1 MYLKSIK
8 AVGFKSF
15 ADKIELDIKDGITCI
30 VGPNGSGK
38 SNILDAV
45 KWVLGEQSV
54 KTLRGTGSMS
64 DVIFN
69 GSKSRS
75 PMSRAS
81 VALTIDNSNHY
92 LKSEFNEIEV
102 KRVVYRTGENEY
114 YLNNAKVRLKD
125 ITDLFIDSGASR
137 DAYNIISQGTVEDIV
152 NSKPEAR
159 RVIIE
164 EAAGV
169 LKYKKHKEES
179 LRKLEKTKDNL
190 NTINLLISELE
201 TSLEPLRIQ
210 SIKAKK
216 FNEYKDNLKNL
227 EIALIVNDIKKIN
240 LEYNKLKARNEE
252 LKSLIEELTAKINK
266 DTATL
271 EVSKL
276 SNLEVESTLNKLNQ
290 NLVELERQIANTN
303 AKKTMILERKKLN
316 SNNDATLNN
325 VLNLKEE
332 ILSIGKNINSLED
345 EIKALNSKKDE
356 LKTTLDSIDNE
367 ELILRKNYV
376 TESNEYNRKNK
387 ELLELNNK
395 IDILNNNILNE
406 VNIPLPV
413 KSILNN
419 PRLKGIYNTV
429 GKLLTFDDAYMN
441 AIETTLG
448 ASINYLVV
456 DSETSVKQAINYL
469 KEQGLGRATFL
480 PLNIIKPKYLDSN
493 IIDSLKNTSGFI
505 DTAINLVKYDKA
517 YDNIMQ
523 NLLATTIIVKDIDAL
538 NSIAK
543 HLNYKYK
550 VVSLDGDISY
560 AGGSISGGAKKNSNS
575 ILKDRYELTKLE
587 TNKVNLETNIRVID
601 TKINT
606 LNQEQEEIKNKKNK
620 VNNEYIELKETINR
634 KNISLA
640 ELQSNYKDKEN
651 TIKNNEAILNNTV
664 DIELDNILKSY
675 YELNGRKDNLL
686 RTIKDYKEKLETAR
700 GDLAELELNIKNK
713 NHSLNKYNSEF
724 NSNEITLGK
733 YDVKLDNYLLTLNE
747 EYTMTYE
754 KALHEIDTNIDIETT
769 RLQVSK
775 LKSSIKDLGEVNLG
789 SISEFER
796 VNERY
801 TFLTTQKD
809 DLVKSIEELE
819 TAIAS
824 LDEIMKER
832 FKATFA
838 SVNMEFQKVFKILFR
853 GGEGHLELTD
863 KDNLLETGVEIIAQP
878 PGKKLS
884 SITLFSGG
892 ERTLTAISLLFAIL
906 NVKTVPF
913 VILDEVEAALD
924 EANVDVFGKYLE
936 TRKDK
941 SQFIIITH
949 KKRTMEYADTLYGI
963 TMQEEGVSKLV
974 SVRMEENEENKDN

>member
-54 KTLRGTGSMS
+54 KSLRGSGSMS

-102 KRVVYRTGENEY
+102 KRVVYRSGENEY
-114 YLNNAKVRLKD
+114 YLNNTKVRLKD

-152 NSKPEAR
+152 SSKPEAR

-216 FNEYKDNLKNL
+216 FNEYKDNLKTL

-240 LEYNKLKARNEE
+240 LEYNKLKTRNEE
-252 LKSLIEELTAKINK
+252 LKSLIEELNAKVSK

-271 EVSKL
+271 EVNKL
-276 SNLEVESTLNKLNQ
+276 SNLEVEGALNKLNQ
-290 NLVELERQIANTN
+290 NLVDLERLIADTN
-303 AKKTMILERKKLN
+303 AKKTLILERKKLN
-316 SNNDATLNN
+316 SNNDITLNN

-332 ILSIGKNINSLED
+332 VLSLEKNINSLEE
-345 EIKALNSKKDE
+345 EINTLDKKKDD
-356 LKTTLDSIDNE
+356 LRASIDSLDNE
-367 ELILRKNYV
+367 ELILRKDYV
-376 TESNEYNRKNK
+376 TNSNELNKKNK
-387 ELLELNNK
+387 DLLELNNK

-429 GKLLTFDDAYMN
+429 GKLLTFDDLYMN

-448 ASINYLVV
+448 ASLNYLVV

-469 KEQGLGRATFL
+469 KEQRLGRATFL
-480 PLNIIKPKYLDSN
+480 PLNIIKPKYLDSSVL
-493 IIDSLKNTSGFI
+493 DTLKNSSGFI
-505 DTAINLVKYDKA
+505 DIAINLVKFDEA
-517 YDNIMQ
+517 YSNIMQ
-523 NLLATTIIVKDIDAL
+523 NLLGNTIVVKDIDAL
-538 NSIAK
+538 NNIAK
-543 HLNYKYK
+543 LLNYKYK
-550 VVSLDGDISY
+550 VVSLEGDISY
-560 AGGSISGGAKKNSNS
+560 AGGSISGGAKKNGNS

-587 TNKVNLETNIRVID
+587 TSKVNLETSIHLLE
-601 TKINT
+601 TKING
-606 LNQEQEEIKNKKNK
+606 LNKDNEDLKTKKNK
-620 VNNEYIELKETINR
+620 LNNEYIELKETINR
-634 KNISLA
+634 KSISLT
-640 ELQSNYKDKEN
+640 ELEQNYKDKEN
-651 TIKNNEAILNNTV
+651 TIKNNEAILNNTIDKELE
-664 DIELDNILKSY
+664 DILRYY
-675 YELNGRKDNLL
+675 YELSGKKDTLL
-686 RTIKDYKEKLETAR
+686 RTIKEYKEKLETSR
-700 GDLAELELNIKNK
+700 EDLAEAELNIKNK
-713 NHSLNKYNSEF
+713 NKDLNKYNTEF
-724 NSNEITLGK
+724 NSNEVTLGK

-754 KALHEIDTNIDIETT
+754 KALSEVDTNIDIETT

-775 LKSSIKDLGEVNLG
+775 LKSLIKELGEVNLG

-796 VNERY
+796 INERY
-801 TFLTTQKD
+801 TFLTTQQD
-809 DLVKSIEELE
+809 DLVKSIEELK
-819 TAIAS
+819 TAILS

-832 FKATFA
+832 FKETFEK
-838 SVNMEFQKVFKILFR
+838 VNTEFQKVFRILFR

-974 SVRMEENEENKDN
+974 SVRMEENENN

>member
-54 KTLRGTGSMS
+54 KSLRGSGSMS

-102 KRVVYRTGENEY
+102 KRVVYRSGENEY
-114 YLNNAKVRLKD
+114 YLNNTKVRLKD

-152 NSKPEAR
+152 SSKPEAR

-216 FNEYKDNLKNL
+216 FNEYKDNLKTL

-240 LEYNKLKARNEE
+240 LEYNKLKTRNEE
-252 LKSLIEELTAKINK
+252 LKSLIEELNAKVSK
-266 DTATL
+266 DTASL
-271 EVSKL
+271 EITKL
-276 SNLEVESTLNKLNQ
+276 SNLEVEGALNKLNQ
-290 NLVELERQIANTN
+290 NLVDLERLIADTN
-303 AKKTMILERKKLN
+303 AKKTLILERKKIN
-316 SNNDATLNN
+316 SNNDITLNN

-332 ILSIGKNINSLED
+332 VLSLEKNINSLEE
-345 EIKALNSKKDE
+345 EIKSLNTKKDD
-356 LKTTLDSIDNE
+356 LRASIDSLDNE
-367 ELILRKNYV
+367 ELILRKDYV
-376 TESNEYNRKNK
+376 TNSNELNKKNK
-387 ELLELNNK
+387 DLLELNNK

-429 GKLLTFDDAYMN
+429 GKLLTFDDLYMN

-448 ASINYLVV
+448 ASLNYLVV

-469 KEQGLGRATFL
+469 KEQRLGRATFL
-480 PLNIIKPKYLDSN
+480 PLNIIKPKYLDS
-493 IIDSLKNTSGFI
+493 SVLETLKNSAGFI
-505 DTAINLVKYDKA
+505 DIAINLVKFDEA
-517 YDNIMQ
+517 YSNIMQ
-523 NLLATTIIVKDIDAL
+523 NLLGNTIVVKDIDAL
-538 NSIAK
+538 NTIAK
-543 HLNYKYK
+543 LLNYKYK
-550 VVSLDGDISY
+550 VVSLEGDISY

-587 TNKVNLETNIRVID
+587 TSKVNLETSIHLLE
-601 TKINT
+601 TKING
-606 LNQEQEEIKNKKNK
+606 LNKDNEDLKIKKNK
-620 VNNEYIELKETINR
+620 LNNEYIELKETINR
-634 KNISLA
+634 KNISLT
-640 ELQSNYKDKEN
+640 ELEQNYKDKEN
-651 TIKNNEAILNNTV
+651 TIKNNEAILNNTI
-664 DIELDNILKSY
+664 DKELEDILKYY
-675 YELNGRKDNLL
+675 YELNGKKDTLL
-686 RTIKDYKEKLETAR
+686 RTIKEYKEKLETSR
-700 GDLAELELNIKNK
+700 EDLAEAELNIKNK
-713 NHSLNKYNSEF
+713 NKDLNKYSTEF
-724 NSNEITLGK
+724 NSNEVTLGK

-754 KALHEIDTNIDIETT
+754 KALSEVDTNIDIETT

-775 LKSSIKDLGEVNLG
+775 LKSLIKDLGEVNLG

-796 VNERY
+796 INERY
-801 TFLTTQKD
+801 TFLTTQQD
-809 DLVKSIEELE
+809 DLVKSIEELK
-819 TAIAS
+819 TAILS

-832 FKATFA
+832 FKETFEK
-838 SVNMEFQKVFKILFR
+838 VNTEFQKVFRILFR

-974 SVRMEENEENKDN
+974 SVRMEENENN

>member
-114 YLNNAKVRLKD
+114 YLNNTKVRLKD

-152 NSKPEAR
+152 SSKPEAR

-190 NTINLLISELE
+190 NTINLLINELE

-271 EVSKL
+271 EVNKL

-290 NLVELERQIANTN
+290 NLVDLEREIADAN

-316 SNNDATLNN
+316 SNNDVTLNN

-332 ILSIGKNINSLED
+332 ILSIGKNINSLEG
-345 EIKALNSKKDE
+345 EIKTLNSKKDD
-356 LKTTLDSIDNE
+356 LKANIDSIDNE
-367 ELILRKNYV
+367 ELMLRKNYV
-376 TESNEYNRKNK
+376 TESNEYNQKNK
-387 ELLELNNK
+387 ELLELNNR

-406 VNIPLPV
+406 VNVPLPV

-429 GKLLTFDDAYMN
+429 GKLLTFDDIYMS

-448 ASINYLVV
+448 ASLNYLVV
-456 DSETSVKQAINYL
+456 DNEASVKQAINYL
-469 KEQGLGRATFL
+469 KEQRLGRATFL
-480 PLNIIKPKYLDSN
+480 PLNIIKPKYLES
-493 IIDSLKNTSGFI
+493 SVEETLKNTSGFV
-505 DTAINLVKYDKA
+505 DTAINLVKYDSA

-523 NLLATTIIVKDIDAL
+523 NLLANTIVVKDIDAL
-538 NSIAK
+538 NNIAK
-543 HLNYKYK
+543 RLNYKYK

-587 TNKVNLETNIRVID
+587 TNKVNLETSIRVIEA
-601 TKINT
+601 KINS
-606 LNQEQEEIKNKKNK
+606 LNQEQEEMILKKNK
-620 VNNEYIELKETINR
+620 LNNEYIELKETINR
-634 KNISLA
+634 KNISLS
-640 ELQSNYKDKEN
+640 ELQNNYKDKET

-675 YELNGRKDNLL
+675 YELNGRKDKLL

-713 NHSLNKYNSEF
+713 NRDLNKYNSEF
-724 NSNEITLGK
+724 NSNEVILGK

-754 KALHEIDTNIDIETT
+754 KALREVDTNIDIETT

-775 LKSSIKDLGEVNLG
+775 LKSSIKELGEVNLG
-789 SISEFER
+789 SIAEFER

-801 TFLTTQKD
+801 TFLTTQKT

-832 FKATFA
+832 FKATFEA
-838 SVNMEFQKVFKILFR
+838 VNNEFQKVFKILFR

-974 SVRMEENEENKDN
+974 SVRMEENETKDN

>member
-15 ADKIELDIKDGITCI
+15 ADKIELDIKEGITCI

-54 KTLRGTGSMS
+54 KSLRGSGSMS

-102 KRVVYRTGENEY
+102 KRVVYRSGENEY
-114 YLNNAKVRLKD
+114 YLNNTKVRLKD

-152 NSKPEAR
+152 SSKPEAR

-201 TSLEPLRIQ
+201 TSLEPLRVQ

-216 FNEYKDNLKNL
+216 FNEYKDNLKAL

-240 LEYNKLKARNEE
+240 LEYNKLKMRNEE
-252 LKSLIEELTAKINK
+252 LKSLIEELSAKVNK
-266 DTATL
+266 DTANL
-271 EVSKL
+271 EVTKL

-290 NLVELERQIANTN
+290 NLVELERLIAEAN
-303 AKKTMILERKKLN
+303 AKKTLILERKKLN
-316 SNNDATLNN
+316 SNNDVTLNN

-332 ILSIGKNINSLED
+332 ILSLGKNITSLE
-345 EIKALNSKKDE
+345 AE
-356 LKTTLDSIDNE
+356 LKELDTKKNNLRSSIDLVDNE
-367 ELILRKNYV
+367 ELIVRKNYV
-376 TESNEYNRKNK
+376 TETNEYNKKNK
-387 ELLELNNK
+387 ELLELNNR

-406 VNIPLPV
+406 VNVPLPV

-419 PRLKGIYNTV
+419 PRLKGIHNTV
-429 GKLLTFDDAYMN
+429 GKLLAFDDMYMN
-441 AIETTLG
+441 AIEMTLG
-448 ASINYLVV
+448 ASLNYLVA
-456 DSETSVKQAINYL
+456 DNETSVKQAINYL
-469 KEQGLGRATFL
+469 KEQRLGRATFL
-480 PLNIIKPKYLDSN
+480 PLNIIKPKYLDS
-493 IIDSLKNTSGFI
+493 SVLETLKNSSGFI
-505 DTAINLVKYDKA
+505 DIAINLVKFDEA
-517 YDNIMQ
+517 YSNIMQ
-523 NLLATTIIVKDIDAL
+523 NLLGNTIVVKDIDAL

-543 HLNYKYK
+543 LLNYKYK

-575 ILKDRYELTKLE
+575 LLKDRYELTKLE
-587 TNKVNLETNIRVID
+587 TNKVNLETSIHLLE
-601 TKINT
+601 TKINAIDKDS
-606 LNQEQEEIKNKKNK
+606 EELKNKKDK
-620 VNNEYIELKETINR
+620 LNNEYIELKETINR
-634 KNISLA
+634 KNISLN
-640 ELQSNYKDKEN
+640 ELRQNYQNKEN
-651 TIKNNEAILNNTV
+651 TIKNNEAILNDTV
-664 DIELDNILKSY
+664 DKELDDILKYY
-675 YELNGRKDNLL
+675 YELNGKKDTLL
-686 RTIKDYKEKLETAR
+686 RTIKTYKERLETSR
-700 GDLAELELNIKNK
+700 GDLAEAELNIKNK
-713 NHSLNKYNSEF
+713 NKDLNKYNAEF

-754 KALHEIDTNIDIETT
+754 KALSEVDTNIDIETT

-775 LKSSIKDLGEVNLG
+775 LKSLIKELGEVNLG
-789 SISEFER
+789 SIAEFER

-801 TFLTTQKD
+801 TFLTTQQD
-809 DLVKSIEELE
+809 DLVKSIAELE
-819 TAIAS
+819 TAITS

-832 FKATFA
+832 FKDTFEK
-838 SVNMEFQKVFKILFR
+838 VNLEFQKVFRILFR

-974 SVRMEENEENKDN
+974 SVRMEESENN

>member
-54 KTLRGTGSMS
+54 KSLRGSGSMS

-102 KRVVYRTGENEY
+102 KRVVYRSGENEY
-114 YLNNAKVRLKD
+114 YLNNTKVRLKD

-152 NSKPEAR
+152 SSKPEAR

-216 FNEYKDNLKNL
+216 FNEYKDNLKTL

-240 LEYNKLKARNEE
+240 LEYNKLKTRNEE
-252 LKSLIEELTAKINK
+252 LKSLIEELNAKVSK

-271 EVSKL
+271 EVNKL
-276 SNLEVESTLNKLNQ
+276 SNLEVEGALNKLNQ
-290 NLVELERQIANTN
+290 NLVDLERLIADTN
-303 AKKTMILERKKLN
+303 AKKTLILERKKLN
-316 SNNDATLNN
+316 SNNDITLNN

-332 ILSIGKNINSLED
+332 VLSLEKNINSLEE
-345 EIKALNSKKDE
+345 EINTLNRKKDD
-356 LKTTLDSIDNE
+356 LRASIDSLDNE
-367 ELILRKNYV
+367 ELILRKDYITN
-376 TESNEYNRKNK
+376 SNELNKKNK
-387 ELLELNNK
+387 DLLELNNK

-429 GKLLTFDDAYMN
+429 GKLLTFDDLYMN

-448 ASINYLVV
+448 ASLNYLVV

-469 KEQGLGRATFL
+469 KEQRLGRATFL
-480 PLNIIKPKYLDSN
+480 PLNIIKPKYLDS
-493 IIDSLKNTSGFI
+493 SVLETLKNSSGFI
-505 DTAINLVKYDKA
+505 DIAINLVNFDEA
-517 YDNIMQ
+517 YSNIMQ
-523 NLLATTIIVKDIDAL
+523 NLLGNTIVVKDIDAL
-538 NSIAK
+538 NNIAK
-543 HLNYKYK
+543 LLNYKYK
-550 VVSLDGDISY
+550 VVSLEGDISY

-587 TNKVNLETNIRVID
+587 TSKVNLETSIHLLE
-601 TKINT
+601 TKING
-606 LNQEQEEIKNKKNK
+606 LNKDNEDLKTKKNK
-620 VNNEYIELKETINR
+620 LNNEFIELKETINR
-634 KNISLA
+634 KSISLT
-640 ELQSNYKDKEN
+640 ELEQNYKDKEN
-651 TIKNNEAILNNTV
+651 TIKNNEAILNNTI
-664 DIELDNILKSY
+664 DKELEDILKYY
-675 YELNGRKDNLL
+675 YELSGKKDTLL
-686 RTIKDYKEKLETAR
+686 RTIKGYKEKLETSR
-700 GDLAELELNIKNK
+700 EDLAEAELNIKNK
-713 NHSLNKYNSEF
+713 NKDLNKYSTEF
-724 NSNEITLGK
+724 NSNEVTLGK

-754 KALHEIDTNIDIETT
+754 KALSEVDTNIDIETT
-769 RLQVSK
+769 RLHVSK
-775 LKSSIKDLGEVNLG
+775 LKSLIKELGEVNLG

-796 VNERY
+796 INERY
-801 TFLTTQKD
+801 TFLTTQQD
-809 DLVKSIEELE
+809 DLVKSIEELKS
-819 TAIAS
+819 AILS

-832 FKATFA
+832 FKETFEK
-838 SVNMEFQKVFKILFR
+838 VNTEFQKVFRILFR

-974 SVRMEENEENKDN
+974 SVRMEENENN

>member
-190 NTINLLISELE
+190 NTINLLINELE

-290 NLVELERQIANTN
+290 NLVELERQIADTN

-469 KEQGLGRATFL
+469 KEQRLGRATFL

-493 IIDSLKNTSGFI
+493 IIDSLKNTTGFI

-789 SISEFER
+789 SIAEFER

-974 SVRMEENEENKDN
+974 SVRMEENKDN

>member
-190 NTINLLISELE
+190 NTINLLINELE

-290 NLVELERQIANTN
+290 NLVELERQIADTN

-345 EIKALNSKKDE
+345 EMKALNSKKDE

-469 KEQGLGRATFL
+469 KEQRLGRATFL

-493 IIDSLKNTSGFI
+493 IIDSLKNTTGFI

-634 KNISLA
+634 KNISLT

-675 YELNGRKDNLL
+675 YELNGKKDNLL

-789 SISEFER
+789 SIAEFER

-974 SVRMEENEENKDN
+974 SVRMEENKDN

>member
-266 DTATL
+266 NTATL

-290 NLVELERQIANTN
+290 NLVELERQIADTN

-429 GKLLTFDDAYMN
+429 GKLLTFDDAYMS

-469 KEQGLGRATFL
+469 KEQRLGRATFL
-480 PLNIIKPKYLDSN
+480 PLNIIKPKCLDSN

-575 ILKDRYELTKLE
+575 ILKDSYELTKLE

-974 SVRMEENEENKDN
+974 SVRMEENKDN

>member
-54 KTLRGTGSMS
+54 KSLRGSGSMS

-102 KRVVYRTGENEY
+102 KRVVYRSGENEY
-114 YLNNAKVRLKD
+114 YLNNTKVRLKD

-152 NSKPEAR
+152 SSKPEAR

-190 NTINLLISELE
+190 DTINLLISELE

-216 FNEYKDNLKNL
+216 FNEYKDNLKTL

-240 LEYNKLKARNEE
+240 LEYNKLKTRNEE
-252 LKSLIEELTAKINK
+252 LKRLIEELNAKVSK

-271 EVSKL
+271 EVNKL
-276 SNLEVESTLNKLNQ
+276 SNLEVEGALNKLNQ
-290 NLVELERQIANTN
+290 NLVDLERLIADTN
-303 AKKTMILERKKLN
+303 AKKTLILERKKLN
-316 SNNDATLNN
+316 SNNDITLNN

-332 ILSIGKNINSLED
+332 ILSLEKNINSLEE
-345 EIKALNSKKDE
+345 EINTLNRKKDD
-356 LKTTLDSIDNE
+356 LRASIDSLDNE
-367 ELILRKNYV
+367 ELILRKDYV
-376 TESNEYNRKNK
+376 TNSNELNKKNK
-387 ELLELNNK
+387 DLLELNNK

-429 GKLLTFDDAYMN
+429 GKLLTFDDLYMN

-448 ASINYLVV
+448 ASLNYLVV

-469 KEQGLGRATFL
+469 KEQRLGRATFL
-480 PLNIIKPKYLDSN
+480 PLNIIKPKCLDS
-493 IIDSLKNTSGFI
+493 SVLETLKNSSGFI
-505 DTAINLVKYDKA
+505 DIAINLVKFDEA
-517 YDNIMQ
+517 YRNIMQ
-523 NLLATTIIVKDIDAL
+523 NLLGNTIVVKDIDAL
-538 NSIAK
+538 NNIAK
-543 HLNYKYK
+543 LLNYKYK
-550 VVSLDGDISY
+550 VVSLEGDISY

-587 TNKVNLETNIRVID
+587 TSKVNLETSIHLLE
-601 TKINT
+601 TKING
-606 LNQEQEEIKNKKNK
+606 LNKDNEDLKTKKNK
-620 VNNEYIELKETINR
+620 LNNEFIELKETINR
-634 KNISLA
+634 KSISLT
-640 ELQSNYKDKEN
+640 ELEQNYKDKEN
-651 TIKNNEAILNNTV
+651 TIKNNEAILNNTI
-664 DIELDNILKSY
+664 DKELEDILKYY
-675 YELNGRKDNLL
+675 YELSGKKDTLL
-686 RTIKDYKEKLETAR
+686 RTIKEYKEKLETSR
-700 GDLAELELNIKNK
+700 EDLAEAELNIKNK
-713 NHSLNKYNSEF
+713 NKDLNKYNTEF
-724 NSNEITLGK
+724 NSNEVTLGK

-754 KALHEIDTNIDIETT
+754 KALSEVDTNIDIETT

-775 LKSSIKDLGEVNLG
+775 LKSLIKELGEVNLG

-796 VNERY
+796 INERY
-801 TFLTTQKD
+801 TFLTTQQD
-809 DLVKSIEELE
+809 DLVKSIEELK
-819 TAIAS
+819 TAILS

-832 FKATFA
+832 FKETFEK
-838 SVNMEFQKVFKILFR
+838 VNTEFQKVFRILFR

-974 SVRMEENEENKDN
+974 SVRMEENKDN

>member
-290 NLVELERQIANTN
+290 NLVELERQIADTN

-429 GKLLTFDDAYMN
+429 GKLLTFDDAYMS

-469 KEQGLGRATFL
+469 KEQRLGRATFL

-493 IIDSLKNTSGFI
+493 IIDSLKNTTGFI

-606 LNQEQEEIKNKKNK
+606 LNQEQEELKNKKNK

-974 SVRMEENEENKDN
+974 SVRMEENKDN

>member
-190 NTINLLISELE
+190 NTINLLINELE

-290 NLVELERQIANTN
+290 NLVELERQIADTN

-332 ILSIGKNINSLED
+332 ILSISKNINSLED

-456 DSETSVKQAINYL
+456 DNETSVKQAINYL
-469 KEQGLGRATFL
+469 KEQRLGRATFL

-493 IIDSLKNTSGFI
+493 IIDSLKNTTGFI

-550 VVSLDGDISY
+550 IVSLDGDISY

-587 TNKVNLETNIRVID
+587 TNKVNLETSIRVID

-606 LNQEQEEIKNKKNK
+606 LNQEQEEIKNKKSK

-675 YELNGRKDNLL
+675 YELNGKKDNLL
-686 RTIKDYKEKLETAR
+686 RTIKDYKERLETAR

-789 SISEFER
+789 SIAEFER

-801 TFLTTQKD
+801 TFLTTQKN
-809 DLVKSIEELE
+809 DLVKSVEELE

-974 SVRMEENEENKDN
+974 SVRMEENKDN

>member
-54 KTLRGTGSMS
+54 KSLRGSGSMS

-102 KRVVYRTGENEY
+102 KRVVYRSGENEY
-114 YLNNAKVRLKD
+114 YLNNTKVRLKD

-152 NSKPEAR
+152 SSKPEAR

-216 FNEYKDNLKNL
+216 FNEYKDNLKTL

-240 LEYNKLKARNEE
+240 LEYNKLKTRNEE
-252 LKSLIEELTAKINK
+252 LKSLIEELNAKVSK

-271 EVSKL
+271 EVNKL
-276 SNLEVESTLNKLNQ
+276 SNLEVEGALNQLNQ
-290 NLVELERQIANTN
+290 NLVDLERLIADTN
-303 AKKTMILERKKLN
+303 AKKTLILERKKLN
-316 SNNDATLNN
+316 SNNDITLNN

-332 ILSIGKNINSLED
+332 VLSLGKNINSLEE
-345 EIKALNSKKDE
+345 EINTLNKKKDD
-356 LKTTLDSIDNE
+356 LRASIDSLDNE
-367 ELILRKNYV
+367 ELILRKDYV
-376 TESNEYNRKNK
+376 TNSNELNKKNK
-387 ELLELNNK
+387 DLLELNNK

-429 GKLLTFDDAYMN
+429 GKLLTFDDLYMN

-448 ASINYLVV
+448 ASLNYLVV

-469 KEQGLGRATFL
+469 KEQRLGRATFL
-480 PLNIIKPKYLDSN
+480 PLNIIKPKYLDS
-493 IIDSLKNTSGFI
+493 SVLETLKNSSGFI
-505 DTAINLVKYDKA
+505 DIAINLVKFDEA
-517 YDNIMQ
+517 YSNIMQ
-523 NLLATTIIVKDIDAL
+523 NLLGNTIVVKDIDAL
-538 NSIAK
+538 NNIAK
-543 HLNYKYK
+543 LLNYKYK
-550 VVSLDGDISY
+550 VVSLEGDISY

-587 TNKVNLETNIRVID
+587 TSKVNLETSIHLLE
-601 TKINT
+601 TK
-606 LNQEQEEIKNKKNK
+606 LNGLNKDNEDLKTKKNK
-620 VNNEYIELKETINR
+620 LNNEFIKLKETINR
-634 KNISLA
+634 KSISLT
-640 ELQSNYKDKEN
+640 ELEQNYNDKEN
-651 TIKNNEAILNNTV
+651 TIKNNEAILNNTI
-664 DIELDNILKSY
+664 DKELEDILKYY
-675 YELNGRKDNLL
+675 YELSGKKDTLL
-686 RTIKDYKEKLETAR
+686 RTIKEYKEKLETSR
-700 GDLAELELNIKNK
+700 EDLAEAELNIKNK
-713 NHSLNKYNSEF
+713 NKDLNKYNTEF
-724 NSNEITLGK
+724 NSNEVTLGK

-754 KALHEIDTNIDIETT
+754 KALSEVDTNIDIETT

-775 LKSSIKDLGEVNLG
+775 LKSLIKELGEVNLG

-796 VNERY
+796 INERY
-801 TFLTTQKD
+801 TFLTTQQD
-809 DLVKSIEELE
+809 DLVKSIEELK
-819 TAIAS
+819 TAILS

-832 FKATFA
+832 FKETFEK
-838 SVNMEFQKVFKILFR
+838 VNTEFQKVFRILFR

-974 SVRMEENEENKDN
+974 SVRMEENENN

>member
-190 NTINLLISELE
+190 NTINLLINELE

-290 NLVELERQIANTN
+290 NLVELERQIADTN

-456 DSETSVKQAINYL
+456 DNETSVKQAINYL
-469 KEQGLGRATFL
+469 KEQRLGRATFL

-493 IIDSLKNTSGFI
+493 IIDSLKNTTGFI

-606 LNQEQEEIKNKKNK
+606 LNQEQEELKNKKNK

-700 GDLAELELNIKNK
+700 GDFAELELNIKNK

-789 SISEFER
+789 SIAEFER

-838 SVNMEFQKVFKILFR
+838 SVNMEFQKVFRILFR

-974 SVRMEENEENKDN
+974 SVRMEENKDN

>member
-190 NTINLLISELE
+190 NTINLLINELE

-290 NLVELERQIANTN
+290 NLVELERQIADTN

-332 ILSIGKNINSLED
+332 ILSISKNINSLED
-345 EIKALNSKKDE
+345 EIKALNSKKNE

-456 DSETSVKQAINYL
+456 DNETSVKQAINYL
-469 KEQGLGRATFL
+469 KDQRLGRATFL

-493 IIDSLKNTSGFI
+493 IIDSLKNTTGFI

-587 TNKVNLETNIRVID
+587 TNKVNLETSIRVID

-606 LNQEQEEIKNKKNK
+606 LNQEQEEIKNKKSK

-675 YELNGRKDNLL
+675 YELNGKKDNLL
-686 RTIKDYKEKLETAR
+686 RTIKDYKERLETAR

-789 SISEFER
+789 SIAEFER

-801 TFLTTQKD
+801 TFLTTQKN

-974 SVRMEENEENKDN
+974 SVRMEENKDN

>member
-54 KTLRGTGSMS
+54 KSLRGSGSMS

-102 KRVVYRTGENEY
+102 KRVVYRSGENEY
-114 YLNNAKVRLKD
+114 YLNNTKVRLKD

-152 NSKPEAR
+152 SSKPEAR

-216 FNEYKDNLKNL
+216 FNEYKDNLKTL

-240 LEYNKLKARNEE
+240 LEYNKLKTRNEE
-252 LKSLIEELTAKINK
+252 LKSLIEELNAKVSK

-271 EVSKL
+271 EVNKL
-276 SNLEVESTLNKLNQ
+276 SNLEVEGALNKLNQ
-290 NLVELERQIANTN
+290 NLVDLERLIADTN
-303 AKKTMILERKKLN
+303 AKKTLILERKKLN
-316 SNNDATLNN
+316 SNNDITLNN

-332 ILSIGKNINSLED
+332 VLSLEKNINSLEE
-345 EIKALNSKKDE
+345 EINTLDRKKDD
-356 LKTTLDSIDNE
+356 LRASIDSLDNE
-367 ELILRKNYV
+367 ELILRKDYV
-376 TESNEYNRKNK
+376 TNSNELNKKNK
-387 ELLELNNK
+387 DLLELNNK

-429 GKLLTFDDAYMN
+429 GKLLTFDDLYMN

-448 ASINYLVV
+448 ASLNYLVV

-469 KEQGLGRATFL
+469 KEQRLGRATFL
-480 PLNIIKPKYLDSN
+480 PLNIIKPKYLDS
-493 IIDSLKNTSGFI
+493 SVLETLKNSFGFI
-505 DTAINLVKYDKA
+505 DIAINLVKFDEA
-517 YDNIMQ
+517 YTNIMQ
-523 NLLATTIIVKDIDAL
+523 NLLGNTIVVKDIDAL
-538 NSIAK
+538 NNIAK
-543 HLNYKYK
+543 LLNYKYK
-550 VVSLDGDISY
+550 VVSLEGDISY

-587 TNKVNLETNIRVID
+587 TSKVNLETSIHLLE
-601 TKINT
+601 TKINA
-606 LNQEQEEIKNKKNK
+606 LNKDNEDLKTKKNK
-620 VNNEYIELKETINR
+620 FNNEYIELKETINR
-634 KNISLA
+634 KSISLT
-640 ELQSNYKDKEN
+640 ELEQNYKDKEN
-651 TIKNNEAILNNTV
+651 TIKNNEAILNNTI
-664 DIELDNILKSY
+664 DKELEDILKYY
-675 YELNGRKDNLL
+675 YELSGKKDTLL
-686 RTIKDYKEKLETAR
+686 RTIKEYKEKLETSR
-700 GDLAELELNIKNK
+700 EDLAEAELNIKNK
-713 NHSLNKYNSEF
+713 NKDLNKYNTEF
-724 NSNEITLGK
+724 NSNEVTLGK

-754 KALHEIDTNIDIETT
+754 KALSEVDTNIDIETT

-775 LKSSIKDLGEVNLG
+775 LKSLIKELGEVNLG

-796 VNERY
+796 INERY
-801 TFLTTQKD
+801 TFLTTQQD
-809 DLVKSIEELE
+809 DLVKSIEELK
-819 TAIAS
+819 TAILS

-832 FKATFA
+832 FKETFEK
-838 SVNMEFQKVFKILFR
+838 VNTEFQKVFRILFR

-974 SVRMEENEENKDN
+974 SVRMEENKDN

>member
-54 KTLRGTGSMS
+54 KSLRGSGSMS

-102 KRVVYRTGENEY
+102 KRVVYRSGENEY
-114 YLNNAKVRLKD
+114 YLNNTKVRLKD

-152 NSKPEAR
+152 SSKPEAR

-216 FNEYKDNLKNL
+216 FNEYKDNLKTL

-240 LEYNKLKARNEE
+240 LEYNKLKTRNEE
-252 LKSLIEELTAKINK
+252 LKSLIEELNAKVSK

-271 EVSKL
+271 EVNKL
-276 SNLEVESTLNKLNQ
+276 SNLEVEGALNKLNQ
-290 NLVELERQIANTN
+290 NLVDLERLIADTN
-303 AKKTMILERKKLN
+303 AKKTLILERKKLN
-316 SNNDATLNN
+316 SNNDITLNN

-332 ILSIGKNINSLED
+332 VLSLEKNINSLEE
-345 EIKALNSKKDE
+345 EINTLDRKKDD
-356 LKTTLDSIDNE
+356 LRASIDSLDNE
-367 ELILRKNYV
+367 ELILRKDYV
-376 TESNEYNRKNK
+376 TNSNELNKKNK
-387 ELLELNNK
+387 DLLELNNK

-429 GKLLTFDDAYMN
+429 GKLLTFDDLYMN

-448 ASINYLVV
+448 ASLNYLVV

-469 KEQGLGRATFL
+469 KEQRLGRATFL
-480 PLNIIKPKYLDSN
+480 PLNIIKPKYLDS
-493 IIDSLKNTSGFI
+493 SVLETLKNSSGFI
-505 DTAINLVKYDKA
+505 DIAINLVKFDEA
-517 YDNIMQ
+517 YSNIMQ
-523 NLLATTIIVKDIDAL
+523 NLLGNTIVVKDIDAL
-538 NSIAK
+538 NNIAK
-543 HLNYKYK
+543 LLNYKYK
-550 VVSLDGDISY
+550 VVSLEGDISY

-587 TNKVNLETNIRVID
+587 TSKVNLETSIHLLE
-601 TKINT
+601 TKING
-606 LNQEQEEIKNKKNK
+606 LNKDNEDLKTKKNK
-620 VNNEYIELKETINR
+620 LNNEFIELKETINR
-634 KNISLA
+634 KSISLT
-640 ELQSNYKDKEN
+640 ELEQNYKDKEN
-651 TIKNNEAILNNTV
+651 TIKNNEAILNNTI
-664 DIELDNILKSY
+664 DKELEDILKYY
-675 YELNGRKDNLL
+675 YELSGKKDTLL
-686 RTIKDYKEKLETAR
+686 RTIKEYKEKLETSR
-700 GDLAELELNIKNK
+700 EDLAEAELNIKNK
-713 NHSLNKYNSEF
+713 NKDLNKYSNEF
-724 NSNEITLGK
+724 NSNEVTLGK

-754 KALHEIDTNIDIETT
+754 KALSEVDTNIDIETT

-775 LKSSIKDLGEVNLG
+775 LKSLIKELGEVNLG

-796 VNERY
+796 INERY
-801 TFLTTQKD
+801 TFLTTQQD
-809 DLVKSIEELE
+809 DLVKSIEELK
-819 TAIAS
+819 TAILS

-832 FKATFA
+832 FKETFEK
-838 SVNMEFQKVFKILFR
+838 VNTEFQKVFRILFR

-974 SVRMEENEENKDN
+974 SVRMEENKNN

>member
-290 NLVELERQIANTN
+290 NLVELERQIADTN

-469 KEQGLGRATFL
+469 KEQRLGRATFL

-493 IIDSLKNTSGFI
+493 IIDSLKNTTGFI

-974 SVRMEENEENKDN
+974 SVRMEENKDN

>member
-290 NLVELERQIANTN
+290 NLVELERQIADTN

-376 TESNEYNRKNK
+376 TESNEYNRKSK

-469 KEQGLGRATFL
+469 KEQRLGRATFL
-480 PLNIIKPKYLDSN
+480 PLNIIKPKCLDSN

-974 SVRMEENEENKDN
+974 SVRMEENKDN

>member
-114 YLNNAKVRLKD
+114 YLNNTKVRLKD

-152 NSKPEAR
+152 SSKPEAR

-190 NTINLLISELE
+190 NTINLLINELE

-216 FNEYKDNLKNL
+216 FNEYKDDLKNL

-240 LEYNKLKARNEE
+240 LEYNKLKQRNEE

-271 EVSKL
+271 EVNKL
-276 SNLEVESTLNKLNQ
+276 SNLEVEGTLNKLNQ
-290 NLVELERQIANTN
+290 NLVDLEREIAETN

-316 SNNDATLNN
+316 SNNDVTLNN

-332 ILSIGKNINSLED
+332 ILNISKNIKTLEE
-345 EIKALNSKKDE
+345 EIKSLNSKKCE
-356 LKTTLDSIDNE
+356 LKTNLDSIDNE
-367 ELILRKNYV
+367 DLILRRDYV
-376 TESNEYNRKNK
+376 TESNEYNQKNK

-406 VNIPLPV
+406 VNVPLPV

-429 GKLLTFDDAYMN
+429 GKLLTFDDLYMN

-448 ASINYLVV
+448 ASLNYLVV
-456 DSETSVKQAINYL
+456 DNETSVKQAINYL
-469 KEQGLGRATFL
+469 KEQHLGRATFL
-480 PLNIIKPKYLDSN
+480 PLNIIKPKYLDNN
-493 IIDSLKNTSGFI
+493 IITDLKNTSGFI
-505 DTAINLVKYDKA
+505 DTAINLVKYDAA
-517 YDNIMQ
+517 YDSIMQ
-523 NLLATTIIVKDIDAL
+523 NLLATTIVVKDIDAL
-538 NSIAK
+538 NNIAK

-587 TNKVNLETNIRVID
+587 TNKVNLETSIHAIE
-601 TKINT
+601 TKINS

-620 VNNEYIELKETINR
+620 VNNEYILLKETINR
-634 KNISLA
+634 KNISLS
-640 ELQSNYKDKEN
+640 ELKAGYKEKEN

-675 YELNGRKDNLL
+675 YELSGRKDNLL
-686 RTIKDYKEKLETAR
+686 RTIKDYKEKMENSR

-713 NHSLNKYNSEF
+713 NKELNKYNNEF
-724 NSNEITLGK
+724 NSNEIILGK

-754 KALHEIDTNIDIETT
+754 KALREIDTNIDIETT

-775 LKSSIKDLGEVNLG
+775 LKSSIKELGEVNLG
-789 SISEFER
+789 SITEFER

-809 DLVKSIEELE
+809 DLVKSVEELE

-832 FKATFA
+832 FKATFEA
-838 SVNMEFQKVFKILFR
+838 VNTEFQKVFKILFR

-974 SVRMEENEENKDN
+974 SVRMEENKGN

>member
-290 NLVELERQIANTN
+290 NLVELERQIADTN

-376 TESNEYNRKNK
+376 TESNEYNRKSK

-469 KEQGLGRATFL
+469 KEQRLGRATFL

-493 IIDSLKNTSGFI
+493 IIDSLKNTTGFI

-675 YELNGRKDNLL
+675 YELNGKKDNLL

-713 NHSLNKYNSEF
+713 NHNLNKYNSEF
-724 NSNEITLGK
+724 NSNEVTLGK

-974 SVRMEENEENKDN
+974 SVRMEENKDN

>member
-190 NTINLLISELE
+190 NTINLLINELE

-290 NLVELERQIANTN
+290 NLVELERQIADTN

-345 EIKALNSKKDE
+345 EIKTLNSKKDE

-395 IDILNNNILNE
+395 IDIINNNILNE

-469 KEQGLGRATFL
+469 KEQRLGRATFL

-493 IIDSLKNTSGFI
+493 IIDSLKNTTGFI

-606 LNQEQEEIKNKKNK
+606 LNQEQEELKSKKNK

>member
-290 NLVELERQIANTN
+290 NLVELERQIADTN

-469 KEQGLGRATFL
+469 KEQRLGRATFL

-606 LNQEQEEIKNKKNK
+606 LNQEQEELKNKKNK

-775 LKSSIKDLGEVNLG
+775 LKSSIKGLGEVNLG
-789 SISEFER
+789 SIAEFER

-974 SVRMEENEENKDN
+974 SVRMEENKDN

>member
-54 KTLRGTGSMS
+54 KSLRGSGSMS

-102 KRVVYRTGENEY
+102 KRVVYRSGENEY
-114 YLNNAKVRLKD
+114 YLNNTKVRLKD

-152 NSKPEAR
+152 SSKPEAR

-190 NTINLLISELE
+190 DTINLLISELE

-216 FNEYKDNLKNL
+216 FNEYKDNLKTL

-240 LEYNKLKARNEE
+240 LEYNKLKTRNEE
-252 LKSLIEELTAKINK
+252 LKSLIEELNAKVSK

-271 EVSKL
+271 EVNKL
-276 SNLEVESTLNKLNQ
+276 SNLEVEGALNKLNQ
-290 NLVELERQIANTN
+290 NLVDLERLIADTN
-303 AKKTMILERKKLN
+303 AKKTLILERKKLN
-316 SNNDATLNN
+316 SNNDITLNN

-332 ILSIGKNINSLED
+332 VLSLEKNINSLEE
-345 EIKALNSKKDE
+345 EINTLNRKKDD
-356 LKTTLDSIDNE
+356 LRASIDSLDNE
-367 ELILRKNYV
+367 ELILRKDYV
-376 TESNEYNRKNK
+376 TNSNELNKKNK
-387 ELLELNNK
+387 DLLELNNK

-429 GKLLTFDDAYMN
+429 GKLLTFDDLYMN

-448 ASINYLVV
+448 ASLNYLVV

-469 KEQGLGRATFL
+469 KEQRLGRATFL
-480 PLNIIKPKYLDSN
+480 PLNIIKPKCLDS
-493 IIDSLKNTSGFI
+493 SVLETLKNSFGFI
-505 DTAINLVKYDKA
+505 DIAINLVKFDEA
-517 YDNIMQ
+517 YTNIMQ
-523 NLLATTIIVKDIDAL
+523 NLLGNTIVVKDIDAL
-538 NSIAK
+538 NNIAK
-543 HLNYKYK
+543 LLNYKYK
-550 VVSLDGDISY
+550 VVSLEGDISY

-587 TNKVNLETNIRVID
+587 TSKVNLETSIHLLE
-601 TKINT
+601 TKING
-606 LNQEQEEIKNKKNK
+606 LNKDNEDLKTKKNK
-620 VNNEYIELKETINR
+620 LNNEFIELKETINR
-634 KNISLA
+634 KSISLT
-640 ELQSNYKDKEN
+640 ELEQNYKDKEN
-651 TIKNNEAILNNTV
+651 TIKNNEAILNNTI
-664 DIELDNILKSY
+664 DKELEDILKYY
-675 YELNGRKDNLL
+675 YELSGKKDTLL
-686 RTIKDYKEKLETAR
+686 RTIKEYKEKLETSR
-700 GDLAELELNIKNK
+700 EDLAEAELNIKNK
-713 NHSLNKYNSEF
+713 NKDLNKYNTEF
-724 NSNEITLGK
+724 NSNEVTLGK

-754 KALHEIDTNIDIETT
+754 KALSEVDTNIDIETT

-775 LKSSIKDLGEVNLG
+775 LKSLIKELGEVNLG

-796 VNERY
+796 INERY
-801 TFLTTQKD
+801 TFLTTQQD
-809 DLVKSIEELE
+809 DLVKSIEELK
-819 TAIAS
+819 TAILS

-832 FKATFA
+832 FKETFEK
-838 SVNMEFQKVFKILFR
+838 VNTEFQKVFRILFR

-974 SVRMEENEENKDN
+974 SVRMEENENN

>member
-114 YLNNAKVRLKD
+114 YLNNTKVRLKD

-152 NSKPEAR
+152 SSKPESR

-271 EVSKL
+271 EVNKL
-276 SNLEVESTLNKLNQ
+276 SNLEVEGTLNKLNQ
-290 NLVELERQIANTN
+290 NLVDLEREIADTN

-316 SNNDATLNN
+316 SNNDVTLNN

-332 ILSIGKNINSLED
+332 ILSIGKNINSLEE
-345 EIKALNSKKDE
+345 EIKTLNSKKE
-356 LKTTLDSIDNE
+356 KLKSNLDSIDNE

-406 VNIPLPV
+406 VNVPLPV

-429 GKLLTFDDAYMN
+429 GKLLTFDDVYMN

-448 ASINYLVV
+448 ASLNYLVV
-456 DSETSVKQAINYL
+456 DNEASVKQAINYL
-469 KEQGLGRATFL
+469 KEQRLGRATFL
-480 PLNIIKPKYLDSN
+480 PLNIIKPKYLDS
-493 IIDSLKNTSGFI
+493 SVEETLKNTSGFV
-505 DTAINLVKYDKA
+505 DTAINLVKYDVA

-523 NLLATTIIVKDIDAL
+523 NLLATTIVVKDIDAL

-543 HLNYKYK
+543 RLNYKYK

-587 TNKVNLETNIRVID
+587 TNKVNLETSIRVVE
-601 TKINT
+601 TKINS

-620 VNNEYIELKETINR
+620 LNNEYIELKETINR
-634 KNISLA
+634 KNISLS
-640 ELQSNYKDKEN
+640 ELQNNYKDKET

-713 NHSLNKYNSEF
+713 NRDLNKYNSEF
-724 NSNEITLGK
+724 NSNEVILGK

-754 KALHEIDTNIDIETT
+754 KALREVDTNIDIETT

-775 LKSSIKDLGEVNLG
+775 LKSSIKELGEVNLG
-789 SISEFER
+789 SIAEFER

-801 TFLTTQKD
+801 TFLTTQKT
-809 DLVKSIEELE
+809 DLVKSVEELE

-832 FKATFA
+832 FKATFEA
-838 SVNMEFQKVFKILFR
+838 VNNEFQKVFKILFR

-974 SVRMEENEENKDN
+974 SVRMEDNETKDN

>member
-54 KTLRGTGSMS
+54 KSLRGSGSMS

-102 KRVVYRTGENEY
+102 KRVVYRSGENEY
-114 YLNNAKVRLKD
+114 YLNNTKVRLKD

-152 NSKPEAR
+152 SSKPEAR

-201 TSLEPLRIQ
+201 TYLEPLRIQ

-216 FNEYKDNLKNL
+216 FNEYKDNLKTL

-240 LEYNKLKARNEE
+240 LEYNKLKTRNEE
-252 LKSLIEELTAKINK
+252 LKSLIEELSAKVSK

-271 EVSKL
+271 EVNKL
-276 SNLEVESTLNKLNQ
+276 SNLEVEGALNKLNQ
-290 NLVELERQIANTN
+290 NLVDLERLIADTN
-303 AKKTMILERKKLN
+303 AKKTLILERKKLN
-316 SNNDATLNN
+316 SNNDITLNN

-332 ILSIGKNINSLED
+332 VLSLEKNINSLEE
-345 EIKALNSKKDE
+345 EINTLDRKKDD
-356 LKTTLDSIDNE
+356 LRASIDSLDNE
-367 ELILRKNYV
+367 ELILRKDYV
-376 TESNEYNRKNK
+376 TNSNELNKKNK
-387 ELLELNNK
+387 DLLELNNK

-429 GKLLTFDDAYMN
+429 GKLLTFDDLYMN

-448 ASINYLVV
+448 ASLNYLVV
-456 DSETSVKQAINYL
+456 DSEISVKQAINYL
-469 KEQGLGRATFL
+469 KEQRLGRATFL
-480 PLNIIKPKYLDSN
+480 PLNIIKPKCLDS
-493 IIDSLKNTSGFI
+493 SVLETLKNSSGFI
-505 DTAINLVKYDKA
+505 DIAINLVKFDEA
-517 YDNIMQ
+517 YSNIMQ
-523 NLLATTIIVKDIDAL
+523 NLLGNTIVVKDIDAL
-538 NSIAK
+538 NNIAK
-543 HLNYKYK
+543 LLNYKYK
-550 VVSLDGDISY
+550 VVSLEGDISY

-587 TNKVNLETNIRVID
+587 TSKVNLETSIHLLE
-601 TKINT
+601 TKINA
-606 LNQEQEEIKNKKNK
+606 LNKDNEDLKTKKNK
-620 VNNEYIELKETINR
+620 FNNEYIELKETINR
-634 KNISLA
+634 KSISLT
-640 ELQSNYKDKEN
+640 ELEQNYKDKEN
-651 TIKNNEAILNNTV
+651 TIKNNEAILNNTI
-664 DIELDNILKSY
+664 DKELEDILKYY
-675 YELNGRKDNLL
+675 YELSGKKDTLL
-686 RTIKDYKEKLETAR
+686 RTIKEYKEKLETSR
-700 GDLAELELNIKNK
+700 EDLAEAELNIKNK
-713 NHSLNKYNSEF
+713 NKDLNKYNTEF
-724 NSNEITLGK
+724 NSNEVTLGK

-754 KALHEIDTNIDIETT
+754 KALSEVDTNIDIETT

-775 LKSSIKDLGEVNLG
+775 LKSLIKELGEVNLG

-796 VNERY
+796 INERY
-801 TFLTTQKD
+801 TFLTTQQD
-809 DLVKSIEELE
+809 DLVKSIEELK
-819 TAIAS
+819 TAILS

-832 FKATFA
+832 FKETFEK
-838 SVNMEFQKVFKILFR
+838 VNTEFQKVFRILFR

-974 SVRMEENEENKDN
+974 SVRMEENENN

>member
-290 NLVELERQIANTN
+290 NLVELERQIADTN

-469 KEQGLGRATFL
+469 KEQRLGRATFL

-493 IIDSLKNTSGFI
+493 IIDSLKNTTGFI

-675 YELNGRKDNLL
+675 YELNGKKDNLL

-974 SVRMEENEENKDN
+974 SVRMEENKDN

>member
-54 KTLRGTGSMS
+54 KSLRGSGSMS

-102 KRVVYRTGENEY
+102 KRVVYRSGENEY
-114 YLNNAKVRLKD
+114 YLNNTKVRLKD

-152 NSKPEAR
+152 SSKPEAR

-216 FNEYKDNLKNL
+216 FNEYKDNLKTL

-240 LEYNKLKARNEE
+240 LEYNKLKTRNEE
-252 LKSLIEELTAKINK
+252 LKSLIEELNAKVSK

-271 EVSKL
+271 EVNKL
-276 SNLEVESTLNKLNQ
+276 SNLEVEGALNKLNQ
-290 NLVELERQIANTN
+290 NLVDLERLIADTN
-303 AKKTMILERKKLN
+303 AKKTLILERKKLN
-316 SNNDATLNN
+316 SNNDITLNN

-332 ILSIGKNINSLED
+332 VLSLEKNINSLEE
-345 EIKALNSKKDE
+345 EINTLNRKKDD
-356 LKTTLDSIDNE
+356 LRASIDSLDNE
-367 ELILRKNYV
+367 ELILRKDYV
-376 TESNEYNRKNK
+376 TNSNELNKKNK
-387 ELLELNNK
+387 DLLELNNK

-429 GKLLTFDDAYMN
+429 GKLLTFDDLYMN

-448 ASINYLVV
+448 ASLNYLVV

-469 KEQGLGRATFL
+469 KEQRLGRATFL
-480 PLNIIKPKYLDSN
+480 PLNIIKPKYLDS
-493 IIDSLKNTSGFI
+493 SVLETLKNSFGFI
-505 DTAINLVKYDKA
+505 DIAINLVKFDEA
-517 YDNIMQ
+517 YTNIMQ
-523 NLLATTIIVKDIDAL
+523 NLLGNTIVVKDIDAL
-538 NSIAK
+538 NNIAK
-543 HLNYKYK
+543 LLNYKYK
-550 VVSLDGDISY
+550 VVSLEGDISY

-587 TNKVNLETNIRVID
+587 TSKVNLETSIHLLE
-601 TKINT
+601 TKING
-606 LNQEQEEIKNKKNK
+606 LNKDNEDLKTKKNK
-620 VNNEYIELKETINR
+620 LNNEFIELKETINR
-634 KNISLA
+634 KSISLT
-640 ELQSNYKDKEN
+640 ELEQNYKDKEN
-651 TIKNNEAILNNTV
+651 TIKNNEAILNNTI
-664 DIELDNILKSY
+664 DKELEDILKYY
-675 YELNGRKDNLL
+675 YELSGKKDTLL
-686 RTIKDYKEKLETAR
+686 RTIKEYKEKLETSR
-700 GDLAELELNIKNK
+700 EDLAEAELNIKNK
-713 NHSLNKYNSEF
+713 NKDLNKYSTEF
-724 NSNEITLGK
+724 NSNEVTLGK

-754 KALHEIDTNIDIETT
+754 KALSEVDTNIDIETT

-775 LKSSIKDLGEVNLG
+775 LKSLIKELGEVNLG

-796 VNERY
+796 INERY
-801 TFLTTQKD
+801 TFLATQQD
-809 DLVKSIEELE
+809 DLVKSIEELK
-819 TAIAS
+819 TAILS

-832 FKATFA
+832 FKETFEK
-838 SVNMEFQKVFKILFR
+838 VNTEFQKVFRILFR

-974 SVRMEENEENKDN
+974 SVRMEENENN

>member
-290 NLVELERQIANTN
+290 NLVELERQIADTN

-332 ILSIGKNINSLED
+332 ILNIGKNINSLED

-469 KEQGLGRATFL
+469 KEQRLGRATFL

-493 IIDSLKNTSGFI
+493 IIDSLKNTTGFI

-675 YELNGRKDNLL
+675 YELNGKKDNLL

-775 LKSSIKDLGEVNLG
+775 LKSSIKELGEVNLG

-974 SVRMEENEENKDN
+974 SVRMEENKDN

>member
-276 SNLEVESTLNKLNQ
+276 SNLEVESTLN
-290 NLVELERQIANTN
+290 
-303 AKKTMILERKKLN
+303 
-316 SNNDATLNN
+316 N

-456 DSETSVKQAINYL
+456 DNETSVKQAINYL
-469 KEQGLGRATFL
+469 KEQRLGRATFL

-493 IIDSLKNTSGFI
+493 IIDSLKNTTGFI

-517 YDNIMQ
+517 YDNIM
-523 NLLATTIIVKDIDAL
+523 
-538 NSIAK
+538 
-543 HLNYKYK
+543 
-550 VVSLDGDISY
+550 
-560 AGGSISGGAKKNSNS
+560 
-575 ILKDRYELTKLE
+575 
-587 TNKVNLETNIRVID
+587 
-601 TKINT
+601 
-606 LNQEQEEIKNKKNK
+606 
-620 VNNEYIELKETINR
+620 
-634 KNISLA
+634 
-640 ELQSNYKDKEN
+640 
-651 TIKNNEAILNNTV
+651 
-664 DIELDNILKSY
+664 
-675 YELNGRKDNLL
+675 
-686 RTIKDYKEKLETAR
+686 
-700 GDLAELELNIKNK
+700 
-713 NHSLNKYNSEF
+713 
-724 NSNEITLGK
+724 
-733 YDVKLDNYLLTLNE
+733 
-747 EYTMTYE
+747 
-754 KALHEIDTNIDIETT
+754 
-769 RLQVSK
+769 
-775 LKSSIKDLGEVNLG
+775 
-789 SISEFER
+789 
-796 VNERY
+796 
-801 TFLTTQKD
+801 
-809 DLVKSIEELE
+809 
-819 TAIAS
+819 
-824 LDEIMKER
+824 
-832 FKATFA
+832 
-838 SVNMEFQKVFKILFR
+838 
-853 GGEGHLELTD
+853 
-863 KDNLLETGVEIIAQP
+863 
-878 PGKKLS
+878 
-884 SITLFSGG
+884 
-892 ERTLTAISLLFAIL
+892 
-906 NVKTVPF
+906 
-913 VILDEVEAALD
+913 
-924 EANVDVFGKYLE
+924 
-936 TRKDK
+936 
-941 SQFIIITH
+941 
-949 KKRTMEYADTLYGI
+949 
-963 TMQEEGVSKLV
+963 
-974 SVRMEENEENKDN
+974 

>member
-290 NLVELERQIANTN
+290 NLVELERQIADKN

-395 IDILNNNILNE
+395 IYILNNNILNE

-469 KEQGLGRATFL
+469 KEQRLGRATFL

-493 IIDSLKNTSGFI
+493 IIDSLKNTTGFI

-606 LNQEQEEIKNKKNK
+606 LNQEQEELKNKKNK

-974 SVRMEENEENKDN
+974 SVRMEENKDN

>member
-290 NLVELERQIANTN
+290 NLVELERQIADTN

-469 KEQGLGRATFL
+469 KEQRLGRATFL

-493 IIDSLKNTSGFI
+493 IIDSLKNTAGFI

-675 YELNGRKDNLL
+675 YELNGKKDNLL

-789 SISEFER
+789 SIAEFER

-974 SVRMEENEENKDN
+974 SVRMEENKDN

>member
-114 YLNNAKVRLKD
+114 YLNNTKVRLKD

-152 NSKPEAR
+152 SSKPEAR

-179 LRKLEKTKDNL
+179 LKKLEKTKDNL
-190 NTINLLISELE
+190 NTINLLINELE

-240 LEYNKLKARNEE
+240 LEYNKLKQRNEE

-271 EVSKL
+271 EVNKL
-276 SNLEVESTLNKLNQ
+276 SNLEVEGALNKLNQ
-290 NLVELERQIANTN
+290 NLVDLEREIAETN

-316 SNNDATLNN
+316 SNNDVTLNN

-332 ILSIGKNINSLED
+332 ILNISKNIKTLEE
-345 EIKALNSKKDE
+345 EIKSLNSKKCE
-356 LKTTLDSIDNE
+356 LKTNLDSIDNE
-367 ELILRKNYV
+367 DLILRRDYV
-376 TESNEYNRKNK
+376 TESNEYNQKNK

-406 VNIPLPV
+406 VNVPLPV

-429 GKLLTFDDAYMN
+429 GKLLTFDDLYMN

-448 ASINYLVV
+448 ASLNYLVV
-456 DSETSVKQAINYL
+456 DNETSVKQAINYL
-469 KEQGLGRATFL
+469 KEQHLGRATFL
-480 PLNIIKPKYLDSN
+480 PLNIIKPKYLDNN
-493 IIDSLKNTSGFI
+493 IITDLKNTSGFI
-505 DTAINLVKYDKA
+505 DTAINLVKYDSA
-517 YDNIMQ
+517 YDSIMQ
-523 NLLATTIIVKDIDAL
+523 NLLATTIVVKDIDAL
-538 NSIAK
+538 NNIAK

-587 TNKVNLETNIRVID
+587 TNKVNLETSIHAIE
-601 TKINT
+601 TKINS

-620 VNNEYIELKETINR
+620 VNNEYILLKETINR
-634 KNISLA
+634 KNISLS
-640 ELQSNYKDKEN
+640 ELKAGYKEKEN

-675 YELNGRKDNLL
+675 YELSGRKDNLL
-686 RTIKDYKEKLETAR
+686 RTIKDYKEKMENSR

-713 NHSLNKYNSEF
+713 NKELNKYNNEF
-724 NSNEITLGK
+724 NSNEVILGK

-754 KALHEIDTNIDIETT
+754 KALREIDTNIDIETT

-775 LKSSIKDLGEVNLG
+775 LKSSIKELGEVNLG
-789 SISEFER
+789 SITEFER

-809 DLVKSIEELE
+809 DLVKSVEELE

-832 FKATFA
+832 FKATFEA
-838 SVNMEFQKVFKILFR
+838 VNAEFQKVFKILFR

-974 SVRMEENEENKDN
+974 SVRMEENETKNN

>member
-240 LEYNKLKARNEE
+240 LEYNKLKARNEK

-290 NLVELERQIANTN
+290 NLVELERQIADTN

-456 DSETSVKQAINYL
+456 DNETSVKQAINYL
-469 KEQGLGRATFL
+469 KEQRLGRATFL
-480 PLNIIKPKYLDSN
+480 PLNIIKPKYLDNN
-493 IIDSLKNTSGFI
+493 IKDSLKNTTGFI

-606 LNQEQEEIKNKKNK
+606 LNQEQEAIKNKKNK

-675 YELNGRKDNLL
+675 YELNGKKDNLL

-713 NHSLNKYNSEF
+713 NHNLNKYNSEF
-724 NSNEITLGK
+724 NNNEITLGK

-789 SISEFER
+789 SIAEFER

-974 SVRMEENEENKDN
+974 SVRMEENKDN

>member
-201 TSLEPLRIQ
+201 ASLEPLRIQ

-290 NLVELERQIANTN
+290 NLVELERQIADTN

-429 GKLLTFDDAYMN
+429 DKLLTFDDAYMN

-469 KEQGLGRATFL
+469 KEQRLGRATFL

-493 IIDSLKNTSGFI
+493 IIDSLKNTTGFI

-675 YELNGRKDNLL
+675 YELNGKKDNLL

-713 NHSLNKYNSEF
+713 NHNLNKYNSEF
-724 NSNEITLGK
+724 NGNEITLGK

-789 SISEFER
+789 SIAEFER

-974 SVRMEENEENKDN
+974 SVRMEENKDN

>member
-114 YLNNAKVRLKD
+114 YLNNTKVRLKD

-152 NSKPEAR
+152 SSKPEAR

-190 NTINLLISELE
+190 DTINLLINELE

-240 LEYNKLKARNEE
+240 LEYNKLKTRNEE

-271 EVSKL
+271 EVNKL
-276 SNLEVESTLNKLNQ
+276 SNLEVEGTLNKLNQ
-290 NLVELERQIANTN
+290 NLVELEREIAETN

-316 SNNDATLNN
+316 SNNDVTLNN

-332 ILSIGKNINSLED
+332 ILSIGKNINSLEE
-345 EIKALNSKKDE
+345 EIKTLNSKKE
-356 LKTTLDSIDNE
+356 KLKTNMDSIDNE

-387 ELLELNNK
+387 ELLELNNR

-406 VNIPLPV
+406 VNVPLPV

-429 GKLLTFDDAYMN
+429 GKLLTFDDVYMS

-448 ASINYLVV
+448 ASLNYLVV
-456 DSETSVKQAINYL
+456 DNEASVKQAINYL
-469 KEQGLGRATFL
+469 KEQRLGRATFL
-480 PLNIIKPKYLDSN
+480 PLNIIKPKYLDS
-493 IIDSLKNTSGFI
+493 SVEETLKNTSGFV
-505 DTAINLVKYDKA
+505 DTAINLVKYDSV

-523 NLLATTIIVKDIDAL
+523 NLLATTIVVKDIDAL
-538 NSIAK
+538 NNIAK
-543 HLNYKYK
+543 RLNYKYK

-587 TNKVNLETNIRVID
+587 TNKVNLETSIRVIE
-601 TKINT
+601 TKINS
-606 LNQEQEEIKNKKNK
+606 LNQEQEEMILKKNK
-620 VNNEYIELKETINR
+620 LNNEYIELKEIINR
-634 KNISLA
+634 KNISLS
-640 ELQSNYKDKEN
+640 ELQNNYKDKET

-700 GDLAELELNIKNK
+700 GDLAELEVNIKNK
-713 NHSLNKYNSEF
+713 NRDLNKYNSEF
-724 NSNEITLGK
+724 NSNEIILGK

-754 KALHEIDTNIDIETT
+754 KALREVDTNIDIETT

-775 LKSSIKDLGEVNLG
+775 LKSSIKELGEVNLG
-789 SISEFER
+789 SIAEFER

-801 TFLTTQKD
+801 TFLTTQKT

-819 TAIAS
+819 IAIAS

-832 FKATFA
+832 FKATFEA
-838 SVNMEFQKVFKILFR
+838 VNNEFQKVFKILFR

-974 SVRMEENEENKDN
+974 SVRMEDNETKDN

>member
-469 KEQGLGRATFL
+469 KEQRLGRATFL
-480 PLNIIKPKYLDSN
+480 PLNIIKPKCLDSN

-675 YELNGRKDNLL
+675 YELNGKKDNLL

-789 SISEFER
+789 SIAEFER

-974 SVRMEENEENKDN
+974 SVRMEENKDN

>member
-290 NLVELERQIANTN
+290 NLVELERQIADTN
-303 AKKTMILERKKLN
+303 AKKTMILESKKLN

-376 TESNEYNRKNK
+376 TESNEYNRKTK

-429 GKLLTFDDAYMN
+429 GKLLTFDDAYMS

-469 KEQGLGRATFL
+469 KEQRLGRATFL

-493 IIDSLKNTSGFI
+493 IIDSLKNTTGFI

-634 KNISLA
+634 KNISLT

-675 YELNGRKDNLL
+675 YELNGKKDNLL

-789 SISEFER
+789 SIAEFER

-974 SVRMEENEENKDN
+974 SVRMEENKDN

>member
-81 VALTIDNSNHY
+81 VSLTIDNSNHY

-114 YLNNAKVRLKD
+114 YLNNTKVRLKD

-152 NSKPEAR
+152 SSKPEAR

-201 TSLEPLRIQ
+201 TSLEPLRVQ

-252 LKSLIEELTAKINK
+252 LKTLIEELNAKVSK

-271 EVSKL
+271 EVNKL
-276 SNLEVESTLNKLNQ
+276 SNLEVETTLNKLNQ
-290 NLVELERQIANTN
+290 NLVELERQIADTN

-332 ILSIGKNINSLED
+332 ILSIGKNINFLEE
-345 EIKALNSKKDE
+345 EIKTLNSKKE
-356 LKTTLDSIDNE
+356 KLKSNLDSIDNE

-376 TESNEYNRKNK
+376 AESNEYNNKNK
-387 ELLELNNK
+387 ELLELNNRM
-395 IDILNNNILNE
+395 DILNNNILNE
-406 VNIPLPV
+406 VNVPLPV

-429 GKLLTFDDAYMN
+429 GKLLTFDDIYMN

-448 ASINYLVV
+448 ASLNYLVV
-456 DSETSVKQAINYL
+456 DNETSVKQAINYL
-469 KEQGLGRATFL
+469 KEQRLGRATFL

-493 IIDSLKNTSGFI
+493 VLDTLKNMSGFVDI
-505 DTAINLVKYDKA
+505 ANNLVKYDPA

-523 NLLATTIIVKDIDAL
+523 NLLATTIVVKDIDAL
-538 NSIAK
+538 NNIAK
-543 HLNYKYK
+543 RLNYKYK
-550 VVSLDGDISY
+550 IVSLDGDISY

-587 TNKVNLETNIRVID
+587 TSKVNLETNIRVIE
-601 TKINT
+601 TKINS
-606 LNQEQEEIKNKKNK
+606 LNQEQEELKNKKNK
-620 VNNEYIELKETINR
+620 INNEYIELKETINR
-634 KNISLA
+634 KNISLS
-640 ELQSNYKDKEN
+640 ELKNNYKDKEN

-664 DIELDNILKSY
+664 DQELDNILKTY
-675 YELNGRKDNLL
+675 YDLNGQKDNLL
-686 RTIKDYKEKLETAR
+686 RTIKDYKEKLELAR

-713 NHSLNKYNSEF
+713 NKDLNKYNSEF
-724 NSNEITLGK
+724 NSNEVTLGK

-754 KALHEIDTNIDIETT
+754 KALREVDTNIDIETT

-775 LKSSIKDLGEVNLG
+775 LKSSIKELGEVNLG
-789 SISEFER
+789 SIAEFER

-832 FKATFA
+832 FKATFEA
-838 SVNMEFQKVFKILFR
+838 VNNEFQKVFKILFR

-974 SVRMEENEENKDN
+974 SVRMEENKDN